1 MYNKKREGKRMS
13 MYIASLLVLLSCIL
27 LSLSIKRHYV
37 SAIAQSK
44 FSNKDS
50 IMLLRI
56 GGFFCLIFSFI
67 VFFDTQGFALGLV
80 YLVATFTVA
89 SLIQTL
95 LLSYLNHWINKV
107 SLALALIIT
116 VLTLHEESTQ
126 LQTLVA
132 YLS

>member
-1 MYNKKREGKRMS
+1 MS
-13 MYIASLLVLLSCIL
+13 MYIALLLVLMSCIL
-27 LSLSIKRHYV
+27 LSLSIKRPYV
-37 SAIAQSK
+37 STIAQSK

-50 IMLLRI
+50 IMLLRLC
-56 GGFFCLIFSFI
+56 GFFCLIFSFI

-95 LLSYLNHWINKV
+95 LLSYLNHWINKI
-107 SLALALIIT
+107 SLALVLTIT